1 MTGLNQWRQVALVA
15 ASLIPLLACQKADEQ
30 AVGSLEFD
38 ARPVDLKI
46 TEEPYYHQ
54 EKMNEKMKTLIP
66 YLEEK
71 TGLNIEYVPS
81 INYAH
86 SHHLL
91 LTGEVDLL
99 WSGSFGALKVL
110 MAPQRASA
118 HPIAVEKK
126 SFINVLLANK
136 RVVPGLQS
144 QLKSDQPLSVLKG
157 KTMIFGADSSG
168 STFLTPI
175 LEMRGQ
181 GVDISDVGQCTH
193 ESHHEHRALILADT
207 DEYSFAWVPGTSQDP
222 LKFVPDEIESKLQ
235 VVWTSEPKRN
245 YFVFASPYSSES
257 KPGSNTYKVQQALL
271 ALGQAEKDDVMTSR
285 KLGISGFDPP
295 IERDCW
301 LSKNNKGQWTVC
313 SELTELSAQLEHH
326 PVCGSGH
333 VH

>member
-15 ASLIPLLACQKADEQ
+15 ASLIPLLACQKADDH
-30 AVGSLEFD
+30 AVGGLEFD
-38 ARPVDLKI
+38 ARPVDLRI

-54 EKMNEKMKTLIP
+54 EKMNEKMKNLIP

-71 TGLNIEYVPS
+71 TGLNIDYVPS

-110 MAPQRASA
+110 TAPKRASA

-136 RVVPGLQS
+136 RVVPALQT
-144 QLKSDQPLSVLKG
+144 QLNSDQPLTALKG
-157 KTMIFGADSSG
+157 QSIVFGADSSG

-175 LEMRGQ
+175 LEMRRQ
-181 GVDISDVGQCTH
+181 GVDILDVGQCTH
-193 ESHHEHRALILADT
+193 ESHHEHRALILADS
-207 DEYSFAWVPGTSQDP
+207 DEYSFAWVPGTIQDP
-222 LKFVPDEIESKLQ
+222 LKFVPDELESKLQ

-245 YFVFASPYSSES
+245 YFVLASPYASES
-257 KPGSNTYKVQQALL
+257 RPGSNTYKVQQALL
-271 ALGQAEKDDVMTSR
+271 ALGQAEKDDVTTTR
-285 KLGISGFDPP
+285 KLGVSGFDQPV
-295 IERDCW
+295 EKSCW
-301 LSKNNKGQWTVC
+301 LGQSNGQWSVC
-313 SELTELSAQLEHH
+313 SELNELSAQLDSH
-326 PVCGSGH
+326 PVCGSDH
-333 VH
+333 AH

>member
-1 MTGLNQWRQVALVA
+1 MAGLNQWRQVALVA

-110 MAPQRASA
+110 TAPQRASA

-157 KTMIFGADSSG
+157 QTMIFGADSSG

-245 YFVFASPYSSES
+245 YFVLASPYSSEP

-271 ALGQAEKDDVMTSR
+271 AVGQAEKDDVMTSR
-285 KLGISGFDPP
+285 KLGVSGFDPP

-313 SELTELSAQLEHH
+313 SELTELSAQLESH